1 MVRIAIFTSPKPFV
15 DPHITT
21 IQRNAIQSW
30 KALGNSV
37 EVWLIGEET
46 GLKETA
52 NELGV
57 NYILEVERNSYG
69 TPRIDSIFNMVR
81 SKCAAEYCCY
91 VNSDILLFPDLF
103 KTVEFVRE
111 KQERF
116 LLVGQRWD
124 MNVKEELEINEN
136 WSDSFLKRT
145 YSEGKLHAPAGS
157 DYFIFPRNCF
167 QEIPQFSVGRAG
179 WDNWMIFH
187 ARQSGIACINATG
200 AITAVHQNHD
210 FSHLPQGRIHRMQP
224 ESLENMKLAGGRSHM
239 FTLADVSHK
248 IENSQIIHPDFSRE
262 RMMRE
267 IGIFPLLHLKPVW
280 FAQAVYTLLN
290 PKRAATDRKKDKKM
304 KNEISKTTGGSL

>member
-30 KALGNSV
+30 KALGDSV
-37 EVWLIGEET
+37 EVWLIGEEA

-57 NYILEVERNSYG
+57 NYILEVERNAYG
-69 TPRIDSIFNMVR
+69 TPRIDSIFNVVR
-81 SKCAAEYCCY
+81 SKSSAEYCCY
-91 VNSDILLFPDLF
+91 VNSDILLFPDLL
-103 KTVEFVRE
+103 KTIELVRE
-111 KQERF
+111 KRERF

-124 MNVKEELEINEN
+124 LNVKESLNIHEN

-167 QEIPQFSVGRAG
+167 REIPPFSVGRAG

-187 ARQSGIACINATG
+187 ARQAGIPCINATG

-210 FSHLPQGRIHRMQP
+210 FSHLPQGRIHRKQP
-224 ESLENMKLAGGRSHM
+224 ESLENMQLAGGRSHM
-239 FTLADVSHK
+239 FTLAEVSHV
-248 IENSQIIHPDFSRE
+248 IVNSQIVRPAISRE
-262 RMMRE
+262 RLMRE
-267 IGIFPLLHLKPVW
+267 ISIFPLLHIRPAWL
-280 FAQAVYTLLN
+280 AQTLYSILS
-290 PKRAATDRKKDKKM
+290 PRRAAMDRKKDQKM
-304 KNEISKTTGGSL
+304 KDEITKTTGESL